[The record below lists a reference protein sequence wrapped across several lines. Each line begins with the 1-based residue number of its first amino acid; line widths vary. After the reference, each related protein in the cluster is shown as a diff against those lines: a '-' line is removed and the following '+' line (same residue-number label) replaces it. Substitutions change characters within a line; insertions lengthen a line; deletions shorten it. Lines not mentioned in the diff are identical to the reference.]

1 MLLALPCDC
10 QIRRHLR
17 IKIKY
22 EIRKVVEEPANFTI
36 FRFKYDDQL
45 ASGERAHVM
54 EERGGTGF
62 RNEARRKR
70 VVDEHHVGVI
80 LVAAIC
86 QAIRLFSV
94 SGK

>member
-1 MLLALPCDC
+1 M
-10 QIRRHLR
+10 
-17 IKIKY
+17 
-22 EIRKVVEEPANFTI
+22 KVVEEPANVTI

-45 ASGERAHVM
+45 ASGERAQVM

-70 VVDEHHVGVI
+70 VVDEHHVGVV

-86 QAIRLFSV
+86 QTVGLLESEEKYESQRTISAECR
-94 SGK
+94 